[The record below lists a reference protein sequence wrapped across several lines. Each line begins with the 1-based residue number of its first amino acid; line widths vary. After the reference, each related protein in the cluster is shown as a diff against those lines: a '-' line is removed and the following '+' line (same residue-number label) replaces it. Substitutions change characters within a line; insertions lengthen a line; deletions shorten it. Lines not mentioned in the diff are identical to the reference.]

1 MIKVKSDKGLNRN
14 VEKKKKKKEE
24 VIMGIS
30 NKGINNNIND
40 KN

>member
-14 VEKKKKKKEE
+14 VEKKKKKEE